1 VLEAIA
7 TALGVS
13 VDALYEQAGVLPPQ
27 DEDQDNAVLEAIRSD
42 RGLTARQRSALKE
55 VYRAFVG
62 SSAHDGSDSDDE

>member
-1 VLEAIA
+1 VP
-7 TALGVS
+7 
-13 VDALYEQAGVLPPQ
+13 PPQ